1 MIILKSQDEIEK
13 MREANQIIARLFEH
27 IKTFIKPGITT
38 TELDSEAELFIRAHN
53 AIPAFKGYKG
63 FPAVLCVSINEE
75 VVHGI
80 PGQRK
85 LKEGDLIGIDVG
97 TIKNGFHGDAAR
109 TFPVGNITK
118 EARRLI
124 ETTKK
129 ALAAGIKQ
137 AKPGN
142 RLYDISAAVQDVVES
157 AGFSVVRDFVGH
169 GIGKN
174 LHEEPQIPNFGKK
187 GTGPVLKEG
196 MTFAIEPM
204 VNAGSWKVKLLGNGW
219 TVVTEDGKYSAHFE
233 NTIAITSNGP
243 DILSVI

>member
-1 MIILKSQDEIEK
+1 M
-13 MREANQIIARLFEH
+13 
-27 IKTFIKPGITT
+27 
-38 TELDSEAELFIRAHN
+38 
-53 AIPAFKGYKG
+53 
-63 FPAVLCVSINEE
+63 SINEE